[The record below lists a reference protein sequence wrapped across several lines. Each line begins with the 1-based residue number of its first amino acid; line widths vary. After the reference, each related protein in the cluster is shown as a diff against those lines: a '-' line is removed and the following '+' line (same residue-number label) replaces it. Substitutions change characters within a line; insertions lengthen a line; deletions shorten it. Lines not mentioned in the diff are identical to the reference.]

1 MKTFDDLVFKP
12 HQLGGSRVQGTLDLG
27 NDILVS
33 VVGGPGLYG
42 NGVTTFEVAAFYQT
56 LNQHVPMSKN
66 GDPVSGWNT
75 KEEVTEIINRL
86 ENL

>member
-12 HQLGGSRVQGTLDLG
+12 HFIGRGAVQARLDLG
-27 NDILVS
+27 NDIEVS
-33 VVGGPGLYG
+33 VVGGDGLYG
-42 NGVTTFEVAAFYQT
+42 NGVTSFEVVAFYIT
-56 LNQHVPMSKN
+56 LGKFVPFED
-66 GDPVSGWNT
+66 GDNVSGWNS

>member
-12 HQLGGSRVQGTLDLG
+12 HAMGRGAVQARMDLG
-27 NDILVS
+27 NDIEVS

-42 NGVTTFEVAAFYQT
+42 NGMTSFEVAAFYKT
-56 LNQHVPMSKN
+56 LGKFVPFDN
-66 GDPVSGWNT
+66 DDVSGWNS
-75 KEEVTEIINRL
+75 KEEVTKIINRL

>member
-1 MKTFDDLVFKP
+1 MKTFDDLVFNP
-12 HQLGGSRVQGTLDLG
+12 HELGGGRVQGTLDLG

>member
-12 HQLGGSRVQGTLDLG
+12 HPMGRGAVQARMDLG
-27 NDILVS
+27 NDIEVS

-42 NGVTTFEVAAFYQT
+42 NGTTSFEVAAFYKT
-56 LNQHVPMSKN
+56 LGKFVPFEN
-66 GDPVSGWNT
+66 DDVSGWNS
-75 KEEVTEIINRL
+75 KEEVTKIINKL

>member
-12 HQLGGSRVQGTLDLG
+12 HRVVPGGVQARLDLG
-27 NDILVS
+27 NDIEVS

-42 NGVTTFEVAAFYQT
+42 DGETTFEVAAFYMT
-56 LNQHVPMSKN
+56 LNKFVPMPD
-66 GDPVSGWNT
+66 GEDVSGWNNKEQVT
-75 KEEVTEIINRL
+75 KLINYL

>member
-12 HQLGGSRVQGTLDLG
+12 HAIGRGAVQAKLDLG
-27 NDILVS
+27 NDIEVS

-42 NGVTTFEVAAFYQT
+42 DGVTSFEVAAFYKT
-56 LNQHVPMSKN
+56 LGKFVPMPG
-66 GDPVSGWNT
+66 GDDVSGYNS
-75 KEEVTEIINRL
+75 KEEVTKIINRL

>member
-12 HQLGGSRVQGTLDLG
+12 HPLGRGCVMARLDLG
-27 NDILVS
+27 NDIEVS

-42 NGVTTFEVAAFYQT
+42 NGKTSFEVAAFYQT
-56 LNQHVPMSKN
+56 LDKLVPMPD
-66 GDPVSGWNT
+66 GDDVSGWNS
-75 KEEVTEIINRL
+75 KEEVTELINYL

>member
-12 HQLGGSRVQGTLDLG
+12 HAMGRGAVQARMDLG
-27 NDILVS
+27 NDIEVS

-42 NGVTTFEVAAFYQT
+42 NGTTSFEVAAFYKT
-56 LNQHVPMSKN
+56 LGKFVPMEDGN
-66 GDPVSGWNT
+66 DVSGWNS
-75 KEEVTEIINRL
+75 KEEVTKIINRL